1 MIWEKRNFQQTG
13 KRRLTLAVFL
23 DSLCVLVSSLILEL
37 VGPSSILGAFKGH
50 SLDWFLD
57 IIPIPRPCCQWPT
70 GFPTASWEGFQYLF
84 VMLFITILGNAI
96 NREVLHEK
104 TTSLSILPVKYP
116 SLMKI
121 MHCRNSLS
129 NELSNLHL
137 TKLSTVTDVIHKISP
152 SC

>member
-1 MIWEKRNFQQTG
+1 MANWLPYRQ
-13 KRRLTLAVFL
+13 
-23 DSLCVLVSSLILEL
+23 
-37 VGPSSILGAFKGH
+37 LGRF
-50 SLDWFLD
+50 
-57 IIPIPRPCCQWPT
+57 PI
-70 GFPTASWEGFQYLF
+70 F
-84 VMLFITILGNAI
+84 VCDVIYHYPWKCYY
-96 NREVLHEK
+96 RDVLHEK